1 MQIYKINN
9 GVKMRLDSFSNTNN
23 TEPSWTEATS
33 ATSVIS
39 TIQRSF
45 NNFINTVTSL
55 VNNFTGVKNSSSEF
69 EWKSRDAFSYSSQPL
84 KFPVELR
91 KVSSLSSD
99 GMTLTNQNSSE
110 VARSSSVKSEST
122 LLKTPELARS
132 TSVKSESAILNEKQ
146 QKTGLNGFFKFNMST
161 FWQKNVS
168 STNDNVDQNKVAAT
182 KIAEV
187 AKACVEEAMH
197 TGIGGICANL
207 NQHISNKCVEGI
219 FRGDPSSQIYNKN
232 DNSKL
237 IKAFS
242 TPELQSEPIALAWM
256 VKTYLGEF
264 FPKVTMDELDIIMT
278 MDKSVPDEVQQ
289 LDQVVA
295 QEEFKNLIDDK
306 ISTIGS
312 EETQKNLKACFASMA
327 QALCLIKSDDNIQG
341 LTKSSILTSMLP
353 RIIDITP
360 AQFMSYTA
368 NTGRITDL
376 MANYLTSQH

>member
-1 MQIYKINN
+1 
-9 GVKMRLDSFSNTNN
+9 MRLDSFSNTNN
-23 TEPSWTEATS
+23 TEPSWTET
-33 ATSVIS
+33 TPIIS

-55 VNNFTGVKNSSSEF
+55 VNNFAGVKNSSSEF

-99 GMTLTNQNSSE
+99 GMTLTSQNAPE
-110 VARSSSVKSEST
+110 VARLSSVKSESA
-122 LLKTPELARS
+122 LSKTAELARS
-132 TSVKSESAILNEKQ
+132 TSVKSESAILNAKQ
-146 QKTGLNGFFKFNMST
+146 QKTSFNDFFKFNMST

-207 NQHISNKCVEGI
+207 NQHINNKHVEGI
-219 FRGDPSSQIYNKN
+219 FRGEPSSQFYSKN

-264 FPKVTMDELDIIMT
+264 FPKVTMDELDKIMT
-278 MDKSVPDEVQQ
+278 MDKSAPEEVQQ
-289 LDQVVA
+289 LDQIVA
-295 QEEFKNLIDDK
+295 QEEFKHLMDDK
-306 ISTIGS
+306 INTIIS
-312 EETQKNLKACFASMA
+312 EKTQNNLKACFASMA
-327 QALCLIKSDDNIQG
+327 QALRLAESDENIQG
-341 LTKSSILTSMLP
+341 LTKSSIVTSMLP
-353 RIIDITP
+353 RVIDITP

>member
-9 GVKMRLDSFSNTNN
+9 GVNMRLDSFSNTNN
-23 TEPSWTEATS
+23 TEPSWTE

-55 VNNFTGVKNSSSEF
+55 VNNFTGVKNSSSECD
-69 EWKSRDAFSYSSQPL
+69 WKSRDAFSYSSQPL

-99 GMTLTNQNSSE
+99 GMTLTNQS
-110 VARSSSVKSEST
+110 A
-122 LLKTPELARS
+122 PELARS
-132 TSVKSESAILNEKQ
+132 TSVKSESTILNEKQ
-146 QKTGLNGFFKFNMST
+146 QKTGFNDFFKFSMST

-168 STNDNVDQNKVAAT
+168 STNDSVDQNKVAAT

-197 TGIGGICANL
+197 TGIGEICANL
-207 NQHISNKCVEGI
+207 NQHINNKHVEGI
-219 FRGDPSSQIYNKN
+219 FRGEPNKTIYNKD
-232 DNSKL
+232 DNNKL

-264 FPKVTMDELDIIMT
+264 FPKVTMDELDKIMP
-278 MDKSVPDEVQQ
+278 MDKSAPEAVQQ

-295 QEEFKNLIDDK
+295 QEEFKHLMDDK
-306 ISTIGS
+306 INTITS
-312 EETQKNLKACFASMA
+312 EKIQNNLKACFATMA
-327 QALCLIKSDDNIQG
+327 EGLRLIEREPDIQG
-341 LTKSSILTSMLP
+341 LTKSSIVTSMLP
-353 RIIDITP
+353 RVIDITTLTP
-360 AQFMSYTA
+360 ENLMSYSAKT
-368 NTGRITDL
+368 NIITDL
-376 MANYLTSQH
+376 MVNYLTSHD

>member
-1 MQIYKINN
+1 
-9 GVKMRLDSFSNTNN
+9 MRLDSFSNTNN
-23 TEPSWTEATS
+23 TEPSWTE

-55 VNNFTGVKNSSSEF
+55 VNNFTGVKNSSSECD
-69 EWKSRDAFSYSSQPL
+69 WKSRDAFSYSSQPL

-99 GMTLTNQNSSE
+99 GMTLTNQS
-110 VARSSSVKSEST
+110 A
-122 LLKTPELARS
+122 PELARS
-132 TSVKSESAILNEKQ
+132 TSVKSESAISKKPELARSTSVKSESTILNEKQ
-146 QKTGLNGFFKFNMST
+146 QKTGFNDFFKFSMST

-168 STNDNVDQNKVAAT
+168 STNDSVDQNKVAAT

-187 AKACVEEAMH
+187 AKACVEKACVEEAMH
-197 TGIGGICANL
+197 TGIGEICANL
-207 NQHISNKCVEGI
+207 NQHINNKHVEGI
-219 FRGDPSSQIYNKN
+219 FRGEPNKTIYNKD

-264 FPKVTMDELDIIMT
+264 FPKVTMDELDKIMP
-278 MDKSVPDEVQQ
+278 MDKSAPEAVQQ

-295 QEEFKNLIDDK
+295 QEEFKHLMDDK
-306 ISTIGS
+306 INTITS
-312 EETQKNLKACFASMA
+312 EKIQNNLKACFATMA
-327 QALCLIKSDDNIQG
+327 EGLRLIEREPDIQG
-341 LTKSSILTSMLP
+341 LTKSSIVTSMLP
-353 RIIDITP
+353 RVIDITTLTP
-360 AQFMSYTA
+360 ENLMSYSAKT
-368 NTGRITDL
+368 NIITDL
-376 MANYLTSQH
+376 MVNYLTSHD